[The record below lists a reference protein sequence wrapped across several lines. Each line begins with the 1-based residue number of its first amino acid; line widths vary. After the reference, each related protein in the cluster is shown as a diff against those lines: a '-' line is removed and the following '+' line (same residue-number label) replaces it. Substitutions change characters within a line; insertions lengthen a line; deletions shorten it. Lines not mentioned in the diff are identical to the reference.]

1 MNSSRPLDDIDV
13 KLLEVLQER
22 GRTKS
27 NMLAEITGLSV
38 PAVSERL
45 KKLEESGCI
54 TGYRAVV
61 DPRLLGFDVTAF
73 IGVTVD
79 SSKHYRAFLDKVGAT
94 PEVAECHAV
103 TGEGTHLLKVRTRNT
118 EELEKL
124 LSRIQSWLG
133 VVRTM
138 TRVVLSSPKETTAVP
153 VAKIR
158 AGDGNGNGG
167 KPRGA
172 R

>member
-1 MNSSRPLDDIDV
+1 MNTPRPLDDIDI
-13 KLLEVLQER
+13 KLLEELQVR

-27 NMLAEITGLSV
+27 NVLAEITGLSL

-61 DPRLLGFDVTAF
+61 DPRRLGFDVTAF
-73 IGVTVD
+73 IGVSVD
-79 SSKHYRAFLDKVGAT
+79 SSKHYRAFLDKVEVT
-94 PEVAECHAV
+94 PEVAECHAI

-124 LSRIQSWLG
+124 LSKIQSWHG

-153 VAKIR
+153 VARTRPGEGSEAKVR
-158 AGDGNGNGG
+158 AV
-167 KPRGA
+167 R
-172 R
+172 

>member
-1 MNSSRPLDDIDV
+1 MHSPRPLDDIDI

-27 NMLAEITGLSV
+27 NVLAEITGLSV

-54 TGYRAVV
+54 TGYHATV
-61 DPRLLGFDVTAF
+61 DPRRLGFDVTAF
-73 IGVTVD
+73 IGVSVD
-79 SSKHYRAFLDKVGAT
+79 SSKHYRAFLDKVEVT

-103 TGEGTHLLKVRTRNT
+103 TGEGTHLLKVRARNT

-124 LSRIQSWLG
+124 LSTIQSWHG

-138 TRVVLSSPKETTAVP
+138 TRVVLSSPKETMAVP
-153 VAKIR
+153 VSKVKPGENSEAKVR
-158 AGDGNGNGG
+158 VL
-167 KPRGA
+167 R
-172 R
+172 